1 MSNLREKIIRLA
13 ASDASLRPHLLKVL
27 ASNDEDAIRTFKQ
40 GETYYEVEVLTTSG
54 DRFRSYASEDEFKKL
69 REDYDQDKILWDYRM
84 KAIEKSFKEGIRRS
98 PVKFTGEEI
107 SGYIDI
113 LDPELDDDDIYD
125 SNPAFIRALERG
137 IDQMKVSVKK
147 LLAPRDLSDLVE
159 EDIYWSVDLLDYSGA
174 FKMGGEFAYL
184 DKKLAKILKERS
196 HLAQSVSGVGA
207 LRANGIYV
215 R

>member
-1 MSNLREKIIRLA
+1 MSNLREKIIKLA

-27 ASNDEDAIRTFKQ
+27 ASDDEDAIRTFKQ
-40 GETYYEVEVLTTSG
+40 GETYREVEVLTFSG

-69 REDYDQDKILWDYRM
+69 REDYDQDKILWDYQV
-84 KAIEKSFKEGIRRS
+84 KAVEKSFKEGIRRS
-98 PVKFTGEEI
+98 PVKFIGEEI
-107 SGYIDI
+107 SGLIDVVVAMMPIYIS
-113 LDPELDDDDIYD
+113 DDD
-125 SNPAFIRALERG
+125 PAFIKALEDG
-137 IDQMKVSVKK
+137 IDDMKVSVKK
-147 LLAPRDLSDLVE
+147 LLAPRDLSDLVKE
-159 EDIYWSVDLLDYSGA
+159 KSYWNVDMVNYGGA

>member
-27 ASNDEDAIRTFKQ
+27 ASDDEDAIRIFKQ
-40 GETYYEVEVLTTSG
+40 GETYHEVEVLTFSG

-69 REDYDQDKILWDYRM
+69 REDYDQDKILWDYQV
-84 KAIEKSFKEGIRRS
+84 KAVEKSFKDGIHRN
-98 PVKFTGEEI
+98 PVKFMGAAI
-107 SGYIDI
+107 NDIIDGI
-113 LDPELDDDDIYD
+113 ID
-125 SNPAFIRALERG
+125 SMPDYQSDGDPAFIKALKKSV
-137 IDQMKVSVKK
+137 DDMKVSVKK
-147 LLAPRDLSDLVE
+147 LLAPKDLSDLVE
-159 EDIYWSVDLLDYSGA
+159 EKSYWNVDMVNYGGA
-174 FKMGGEFAYL
+174 FEMGGEFAYL
-184 DKKLAKILKERS
+184 DKELADILKERS

>member
-69 REDYDQDKILWDYRM
+69 REDYDQDKILWDYHV
-84 KAIEKSFKEGIRRS
+84 KAVEMSFKEGIRRS
-98 PVKFTGEEI
+98 PVKFIGEEI
-107 SGYIDI
+107 SGLIDVVVAMMPTYIS
-113 LDPELDDDDIYD
+113 DDD
-125 SNPAFIRALERG
+125 PAFITALEKR
-137 IDQMKVSVKK
+137 IDQMTVSVKR
-147 LLAPRDLSDLVE
+147 LLAPRDLSDLVKE
-159 EDIYWSVDLLDYSGA
+159 KSYWNVDMVNYGGA
-174 FKMGGEFAYL
+174 FEMGGEFAYL
-184 DKKLAKILKERS
+184 DKELADILKERS
-196 HLAQSVSGVGA
+196 HMAQSVSGVGA
-207 LRANGIYV
+207 LRANGIFV